1 MSIRYERAPISV
13 ALVRCLLLLL
23 LVGLYVTPIHARDDA
38 AASVGEAI
46 YRRGVLPS
54 GKPLQGDHR
63 NGARRQGADAA
74 CMNCHRRSGLGEI
87 EGRTSI
93 PPITGRYLMHARAKS
108 PEDLDLPYV
117 DAVRLDRDP
126 YTDATIARAIRG
138 GLNSEGKPLDDL
150 MPRFALGNED
160 MSALIGYMKSLDPRR
175 APGVTD
181 TVLHFA
187 TIITPDADP
196 VKRKGMLD
204 VLEHYF
210 TEKNAFQRAP
220 TARLRSTRMMMFK
233 VNRRWQLHVW
243 ELTGEPSTWE
253 QQLQEKLI
261 KEPVFA
267 VISAFSPMSRSRS
280 TPSAIST
287 RSTCPEECCWRR
299 S

>member
-1 MSIRYERAPISV
+1 MSIRYERAPVSV

-93 PPITGRYLMHARAKS
+93 PLSPVATSCTRVPNRPRISTCRTLMRF
-108 PEDLDLPYV
+108 
-117 DAVRLDRDP
+117 RLDRDP

-175 APGVTD
+175 ASGVTD

-220 TARLRSTRMMMFK
+220 LRACARP
-233 VNRRWQLHVW
+233 
-243 ELTGEPSTWE
+243 G
-253 QQLQEKLI
+253 
-261 KEPVFA
+261 
-267 VISAFSPMSRSRS
+267 
-280 TPSAIST
+280 
-287 RSTCPEECCWRR
+287 
-299 S
+299 